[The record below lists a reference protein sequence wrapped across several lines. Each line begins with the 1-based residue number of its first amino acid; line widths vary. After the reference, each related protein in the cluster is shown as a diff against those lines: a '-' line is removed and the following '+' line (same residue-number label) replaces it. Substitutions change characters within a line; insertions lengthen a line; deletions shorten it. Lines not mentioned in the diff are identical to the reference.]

1 MDATALRWVLGIIG
15 VICIVGV
22 YLYSVYQ
29 NRRRQQAAIKTF
41 THDDVESGFI
51 EDADLRQEL
60 SNINAMLDAD
70 ISAQDVDDIKINA
83 SADEYGAD
91 EYGADET
98 IIDEKIEPELDPE
111 PLAQTPV
118 SANTAE
124 LPHAVCQLMPDHR
137 IAHVLKADNLQAL
150 SLQAISD
157 AMAEAGFS
165 LNESGFYCL
174 PNDPLAQFQLL
185 NMTASGSFVEPAGQG
200 QADGLVCC
208 INLEKCQHPLE
219 CYELM
224 LKKVDELV
232 RLLDLKVF
240 DQNEELLTLQHVTDI
255 RNKLIAENGM
265 ARDQKVEP

>member
-29 NRRRQQAAIKTF
+29 NRRRQQAAVKTF

-60 SNINAMLDAD
+60 SNINAMLDED
-70 ISAQDVDDIKINA
+70 ISAQDIDDIKINA
-83 SADEYGAD
+83 SPDQASTEEKTDV
-91 EYGADET
+91 
-98 IIDEKIEPELDPE
+98 EKIEP
-111 PLAQTPV
+111 V
-118 SANTAE
+118 SSVSVSEKSAE

-137 IAHVLKADNLQAL
+137 IAHVLKADNLQPL
-150 SLQAISD
+150 SLQAIND
-157 AMAEAGFS
+157 AMAQAGFS

-174 PNDPLAQFQLL
+174 PEDPLAQFQLL
-185 NMTASGSFVEPAGQG
+185 NMSANGSFIEPADQG
-200 QADGLVCC
+200 QVDGLVCC
-208 INLEKCQHPLE
+208 INLKKCQHPLA
-219 CYELM
+219 CYESM
-224 LKKVDELV
+224 LKKIDELV

-240 DQNEELLTLQHVTDI
+240 DLHEELLTLQHVTDI

-265 ARDQKVEP
+265 ARDQRLEQ

>member
-15 VICIVGV
+15 VICILGV

-70 ISAQDVDDIKINA
+70 ISVQDVDDIKINA
-83 SADEYGAD
+83 SADEY
-91 EYGADET
+91 
-98 IIDEKIEPELDPE
+98 IVDEKIQPELDPEPDPE

-118 SANTAE
+118 SAKPAE

-185 NMTASGSFVEPAGQG
+185 NMTASGSFVEPSGQG